1 MLVMTKAKKASNGSS
16 EKDAEAH
23 YREKFAAFNK
33 SLIDLWDNEYDE
45 IWNNY

>member
-1 MLVMTKAKKASNGSS
+1 MTKAKKSSKPHS
-16 EKDAEAH
+16 EKEVEAY

-45 IWNNY
+45 IWNKC